1 MVLSRTVH
9 EESAWMISAST
20 LLRAG
25 STYRNKMLL
34 LPVDFGGGGPRRIPG
49 LNDGEKGVR

>member
-34 LPVDFGGGGPRRIPG
+34 LPVDFGWGR
-49 LNDGEKGVR
+49 GVSQKHTWFE